1 MRNQKLWHTLKRFTL
16 IFLGSLLLA
25 ININTFVHAGGLIPG
40 GFTGLTLLIQEVC
53 FRFAGFRLPFS
64 LVIVVLNLAPALV
77 CFRFIGRKFTLYS
90 CLAVVASG
98 LLTDFLPSMFIDF
111 LQLHDTLLSAVFGGL
126 LNAVGI
132 TCCLLADA
140 TSGGTDFI
148 AIFISERYHKNSWGY
163 IFAANCVILV
173 LAAFLFSLDK
183 ALYSIIFQ
191 FTTTIVL
198 TRFYRGYQ
206 QRTLLIIT
214 NMPDEIYHIIRE
226 TTNHDATSFKG
237 IGHFKMAE
245 RIMVYSVVAATQVQ
259 SVITAIK
266 RVDPAAF
273 INVLKT
279 ETLNGRFYLKPKD

>member
-1 MRNQKLWHTLKRFTL
+1 MRNQVLWRTVKRLTL
-16 IFLGSLLLA
+16 ICLGSLLLA
-25 ININTFVHAGGLIPG
+25 ININTFVRAGELIPG

-53 FRFAGFRLPFS
+53 LRYGGFAAPFS
-64 LVIVVLNLAPALV
+64 LIIILLNAIPAVV
-77 CFRFIGRKFTLYS
+77 CFRFIGKKFTLYS
-90 CLAVVASG
+90 CLAVVVSG

-126 LNAVGI
+126 LNAIGI

-163 IFAANCVILV
+163 IFVANCVILGI
-173 LAAFLFSLDK
+173 AACLFTLEM

-191 FTTTIVL
+191 FTTTMVL
-198 TRFYRGYQ
+198 TRFNRGYQ

-214 NMPDEIYHIIRE
+214 NMPDEIYHIIKE
-226 TTNHDATSFKG
+226 TTHHDATSFRG
-237 IGHFKMAE
+237 IGHYKMTE
-245 RIMVYSVVAATQVQ
+245 RILVYSVVAAPQVN

-266 RVDPAAF
+266 KVDPAAF
-273 INVLKT
+273 INVLRT